1 MDNKGEVMAKYS
13 YKYLCG
19 HGYGTVNLYGK
30 ESDRQ
35 RKLAW
40 YADTFVCPDCFK
52 KQKAEEDAAAPKTA
66 SLHLAVYGDVY
77 LSIQVHGQLAAN
89 KEALKQLGYRWGDEI
104 DGGLLALL
112 KNPKLALQKWTVVRN
127 VEDIQ
132 NTAKQWADEL
142 TDLGYKITVI
152 PSPFDQAAAKAHF
165 EYAAQKAE
173 EARRKE
179 EEAVKAAAKKKEQID
194 KLYPRPKP
202 PEWYVT
208 LRESKQYWNGKFYG
222 DDKRGW
228 RIYLDGTEIKVTV
241 EDKECYENWNAELK
255 EWHEFWRN

>member
-1 MDNKGEVMAKYS
+1 MAKYS

-77 LSIQVHGQLAAN
+77 QSIQVHGQLAAN
-89 KEALKQLGYRWGDEI
+89 KEALKQLGYQWGDEI
-104 DGGLLALL
+104 DGGLLALF
-112 KNPKLALQKWTVVRN
+112 KKPKLALQKWTVVRN

-152 PSPFDQAAAKAHF
+152 PSPFDQVAAKAHF
-165 EYAAQKAE
+165 EYAAQKATE
-173 EARRKE
+173 RLDFLIEVGSAE
-179 EEAVKAAAKKKEQID
+179 F
-194 KLYPRPKP
+194 
-202 PEWYVT
+202 
-208 LRESKQYWNGKFYG
+208 SKQNGQKTCCYLTEYG
-222 DDKRGW
+222 IRGYGSNYREALDD
-228 RIYLDGTEIKVTV
+228 VM
-241 EDKECYENWNAELK
+241 K
-255 EWHEFWRN
+255 EWKEM